1 MHYYIVSPQEITE
14 RTYDSGV
21 SKGSREGSCPPVS
34 PNYFWLSITKISMSM
49 INFPEW
55 AKSTLSQQCIKRFA
69 IRHYFF
75 FGSHALLRPP
85 QKKNRG
91 RTSSPRNLVM
101 PLIDCMLIDHDAL
114 WLFERLRSLL
124 TYLRSTRWQ
133 DIDHVTSTVHI
144 TWPKP
149 VPGVISTS
157 RDLTSG
163 CTEHGRTAGSRPII
177 GISGGDKW
185 PTAGR
190 ACSVV

>member
-21 SKGSREGSCPPVS
+21 SKGTREGSCPPVS

-69 IRHYFF
+69 IRHYFI

-85 QKKNRG
+85 QKNRG

-101 PLIDCMLIDHDAL
+101 PLIVCLSTTTHCDFSSALEVYLLIYVAL
-114 WLFERLRSLL
+114 GGRIS
-124 TYLRSTRWQ
+124 
-133 DIDHVTSTVHI
+133 I
-144 TWPKP
+144 TWRALF
-149 VPGVISTS
+149 TS
-157 RDLTSG
+157 RD
-163 CTEHGRTAGSRPII
+163 RSRFPAL
-177 GISGGDKW
+177 SR
-185 PTAGR
+185 R
-190 ACSVV
+190 AAT